1 MKQNVEIT
9 APGEQIDQAAGGCC
23 GGSCCGGG
31 EAGVTDDRLVTE
43 VAVEGMTCSH
53 CVDSIITEVGQV
65 EGVKNVTVSLV
76 PGGQSTVF
84 VQSDA
89 PVDQAAIDAAVDE
102 AGYRT
107 VLK

>member
-1 MKQNVEIT
+1 MKQNIEIT
-9 APGEQIDQAAGGCC
+9 TPELIDDTQASGCC

-31 EAGVTDDRLVTE
+31 GEASADTRQVTE
-43 VAVEGMTCSH
+43 LTVEGMTCSH
-53 CVDSIITEVGQV
+53 CVDSIITEVGGV
-65 EGVKNVTVSLV
+65 EGVGNVTVSLV

-89 PVDQAAIDAAVDE
+89 PVDGAALEAAVVE